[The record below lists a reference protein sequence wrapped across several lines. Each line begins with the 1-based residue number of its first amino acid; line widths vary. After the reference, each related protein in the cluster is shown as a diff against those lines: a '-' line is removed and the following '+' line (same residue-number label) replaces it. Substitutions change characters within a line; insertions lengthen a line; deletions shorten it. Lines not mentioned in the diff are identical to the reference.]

1 MAEQKGNI
9 SSINNI
15 RLVTLFITLLTIIL
29 ILFALS
35 IGTASYF
42 LKQSNASLGRANLV
56 SEIRAGI
63 SSSMDNFRVSR
74 QLLVQAVAASRIGD
88 KDSYNQAFNEGMERI
103 KSSQKRF
110 DDYMARTDKS
120 DEEKALDADLTT
132 NYTAYRDKVMVPM
145 VEFVRNGE
153 FESTIE
159 LETSLARQL
168 DTSYAMQVRK
178 EVKYLTDHAN
188 NINTLASDNA
198 RLGNILMGVSFIL
211 SILLAALTYL
221 VIRRAIL
228 VPVNVLITRIQKIAQ
243 GDLTQPAENLG
254 RNEIGILGQN
264 LQHMQESLT
273 NTVTVV
279 REGADSI
286 YQGAS
291 EISAGNVDL
300 SSRTEQQ
307 AAALEQTAASMEEL
321 TSTVKQN
328 SDNANH
334 ASQLARNASGKAEQ
348 GGNIVQ
354 DVVKTMGD
362 ISSSSKKIS
371 EITSVINSIAFQTNI
386 LALNAAVE
394 AARAGEQGRGFAV
407 VAGEVRSLAQRSAQ
421 AAKEIES
428 LIGESGRLVD
438 TGSELVARAGSTM
451 EEIVK
456 AVVSVTDIMGE
467 IASASDEQSRGIGQV
482 NQAVLEMEGT
492 TQQNAALVQEA
503 SAAAVSL
510 ESQAE
515 RLTQAVA
522 VFKLRHHKENEP
534 VRASL
539 PSRPVA
545 QPVPAVA
552 ALGAG
557 RSGRNDQNWET
568 F

>member
-1 MAEQKGNI
+1 MAEQKGNV
-9 SSINNI
+9 SSINNV
-15 RLVTLFITLLTIIL
+15 RLVTLFITLLAIIL
-29 ILFALS
+29 LLFALS

-42 LKQSNASLGRANLV
+42 LKQSNSSLDRANLI
-56 SEIRAGI
+56 SDIRAGI
-63 SSSMDNFRVSR
+63 SSSMDQFRVSR

-88 KDSYNQAFNEGMERI
+88 TEAYNQTFTEGAERI

-110 DDYMARTDKS
+110 DEYMARTDKS
-120 DEEKALDADLTT
+120 SVERDLDAELTA
-132 NYTAYRDKVMVPM
+132 NYIAYRDKVMIPM
-145 VEFVRNGE
+145 VDLVRNGQ

-159 LETSLARQL
+159 LETTLARRL
-168 DTSYAMQVRK
+168 DTNYAVLVRK
-178 EVKYLTDHAN
+178 EVKYLTEHAN
-188 NINTLASDNA
+188 SINAQADANA
-198 RLGNILMGVSFIL
+198 RLGNILMAVSFIL
-211 SILLAALTYL
+211 AILLAGLTYL

-228 VPVNVLITRIQKIAQ
+228 VPVNVLIARIQKIAQ

-254 RNEIGILGQN
+254 RNEIGVLGQN

-291 EISAGNVDL
+291 EISAGNIDL

-334 ASQLARNASGKAEQ
+334 ASQLARNASSKAEQ

-371 EITSVINSIAFQTNI
+371 EITSVINGIAFQTNI

-438 TGSELVARAGSTM
+438 TGSELVAKAGETM

-492 TQQNAALVQEA
+492 TQQNSALVQEA
-503 SAAAVSL
+503 SAAASSL

-522 VFKLRHHKENEP
+522 VFRISHGRNNQP
-534 VRASL
+534 VRTSL
-539 PSRPVA
+539 PSRPTLQA
-545 QPVPAVA
+545 IPAVA
-552 ALGAG
+552 AIGAAKG
-557 RSGRNDQNWET
+557 SRNDQNWET

>member
-132 NYTAYRDKVMVPM
+132 NYIAYRDKVMVPM

-522 VFKLRHHKENEP
+522 VFKLSRRKESEP

-539 PSRPVA
+539 PSRSVA

-552 ALGAG
+552 AIGAG
-557 RSGRNDQNWET
+557 RSSRNDQNWET

>member
-29 ILFALS
+29 VLFALS

-42 LKQSNASLGRANLV
+42 LKQSNASLARANLV
-56 SEIRAGI
+56 SEIRAGV
-63 SSSMDNFRVSR
+63 SSSMDQLRVAR
-74 QLLVQAVAASRIGD
+74 QLLVQAVASSRIGD
-88 KDSYNQAFNEGMERI
+88 TEAYKQAFTEGMDRI

-110 DDYMARTDKS
+110 DEYMARTDKS
-120 DEEKALDADLTT
+120 GQEIALDSELTA
-132 NYTAYRDKVMVPM
+132 NYTAYRDKIMLPM

-153 FESTIE
+153 FENTIE
-159 LETSLARQL
+159 LETTLARQL
-168 DTSYAMQVRK
+168 DTNYALQVRK
-178 EVKYLTDHAN
+178 EVKYLTEHAN
-188 NINTLASDNA
+188 SINAQASANA
-198 RLGNILMGVSFIL
+198 RLGNILMGASFIL
-211 SILLAALTYL
+211 AILLAALTYL

-228 VPVNVLITRIQKIAQ
+228 VPVNVLIARIQKIAQ

-334 ASQLARNASGKAEQ
+334 ASQLARNASSKAEQ
-348 GGNIVQ
+348 GGSIVQ
-354 DVVKTMGD
+354 DVVRTMGD
-362 ISSSSKKIS
+362 ISSSSRKIS

-428 LIGESGRLVD
+428 LIGESGKLVD
-438 TGSELVARAGSTM
+438 AGSVLVAKAGNTM
-451 EEIVK
+451 DEIVK

-503 SAAAVSL
+503 SAAASSL

-515 RLTQAVA
+515 RLTQSVA
-522 VFKLRHHKENEP
+522 VFKLSHCRDNEP
-534 VRASL
+534 ARASL
-539 PSRPVA
+539 PSRQTLQA
-545 QPVPAVA
+545 IPAVA
-552 ALGAG
+552 AIGTG
-557 RSGRNDQNWET
+557 KSSRSEQNWET

>member
-29 ILFALS
+29 ALFALS

-42 LKQSNASLGRANLV
+42 LKQSNASLERANLV
-56 SEIRAGI
+56 SEIRSGI

-74 QLLVQAVAASRIGD
+74 QLLIQAVASSRIGD
-88 KDSYNQAFNEGMERI
+88 TDSFKQAFAEGTERI

-120 DEEKALDADLTT
+120 SEEKSLDSDLTMH
-132 NYTAYRDKVMVPM
+132 YIAYRDKVMVPM
-145 VEFVRNGE
+145 VDFVRNGE
-153 FESTIE
+153 FENTIE
-159 LETSLARQL
+159 LETTLARQL
-168 DTSYAMQVRK
+168 DTNYAVQVRK

-188 NINTLASDNA
+188 NINAQAAGNA

-211 SILLAALTYL
+211 AIILAALTYL
-221 VIRRAIL
+221 IIRRAIL
-228 VPVNVLITRIQKIAQ
+228 VPIHVLIARIQRIAQ
-243 GDLTQPAENLG
+243 GDLTQPAEDLG

-264 LQHMQESLT
+264 LHHMQASLT

-334 ASQLARNASGKAEQ
+334 ASQLARNASSKAEQ
-348 GGNIVQ
+348 GGSIVQ

-407 VAGEVRSLAQRSAQ
+407 VAGEVRNLAQRSAQ

-428 LIGESGRLVD
+428 LIGESGKLVEN
-438 TGSELVARAGSTM
+438 GSVLVAKAGDTM
-451 EEIVK
+451 DEIVK

-503 SAAAVSL
+503 SAAAASL

-522 VFKLRHHKENEP
+522 VFKLSHRRENES

-539 PSRPVA
+539 PSRPVVQA
-545 QPVPAVA
+545 IPAVA
-552 ALGAG
+552 AIGVGKVG
-557 RSGRNDQNWET
+557 RSDQNWET

>member
-1 MAEQKGNI
+1 MVNQKGTI

-29 ILFALS
+29 VLFALS

-42 LKQSNASLGRANLV
+42 LKQSNASLDRANLV
-56 SEIRAGI
+56 SDMRAGI

-74 QLLVQAVAASRIGD
+74 QLLVQAAAAARVGD
-88 KDSYNQAFNEGMERI
+88 QDSYTKALNEGVERI

-120 DEEKALDADLTT
+120 DEEKSFDADLTS
-132 NYTAYRDKVMVPM
+132 NYVAYRDKVMMPM
-145 VEFVRNGE
+145 VGFVRNGE

-159 LETSLARQL
+159 LETTQARQL
-168 DTSYAMQVRK
+168 DTSYAIQVRK
-178 EVKYLTDHAN
+178 EVKYLTDHASS
-188 NINTLASDNA
+188 INAQAASNS
-198 RLGNILMGVSFIL
+198 RLGNILMGISFAL
-211 SILLAALTYL
+211 AILLAVISYL
-221 VIRRAIL
+221 IIRKAIL
-228 VPVNVLITRIQKIAQ
+228 VPINVLITRIQRIAQ
-243 GDLTQPAENLG
+243 GDLTHPAENLG
-254 RNEIGILGQN
+254 RNEIGILGEN
-264 LQHMQESLT
+264 LQQMQASLT

-307 AAALEQTAASMEEL
+307 AAALEQTAASMEQL

-334 ASQLARNASGKAEQ
+334 ASQLARNASNKAEQ
-348 GGNIVQ
+348 GGSIVQ
-354 DVVKTMGD
+354 DVVSTMNE

-428 LIGESGRLVD
+428 LIGESGRLVE
-438 TGSELVARAGSTM
+438 TGSDLVAKAGSTM

-503 SAAAVSL
+503 SAAALSL

-522 VFKLRHHKENEP
+522 VFRLNHHQERVSAK
-534 VRASL
+534 AAL
-539 PSRPVA
+539 PSDKTPLRPVA
-545 QPVPAVA
+545 AIS
-552 ALGAG
+552 AG
-557 RSGRNDQNWET
+557 RRDNNSEHNWET

>member
-29 ILFALS
+29 VLFALS

-42 LKQSNASLGRANLV
+42 LKQSNASLERANLV
-56 SEIRAGI
+56 SDIRAGV
-63 SSSMDNFRVSR
+63 SSSMDQLRVSR
-74 QLLVQAVAASRIGD
+74 QLLVQAVASSRIGD
-88 KDSYNQAFNEGMERI
+88 TEAYKQAFTEGLDRI

-110 DDYMARTDKS
+110 DEYMARTDKS
-120 DEEKALDADLTT
+120 AQETSLDSELSA
-132 NYTAYRDKVMVPM
+132 NYTAYRDKIMLPM

-153 FESTIE
+153 FENTIE
-159 LETSLARQL
+159 LETTLARQL
-168 DTSYAMQVRK
+168 DTNYALQVRK

-188 NINTLASDNA
+188 SINAQASANA
-198 RLGNILMGVSFIL
+198 RLGNILMGASFIL
-211 SILLAALTYL
+211 AILLAALTYL

-228 VPVNVLITRIQKIAQ
+228 VPVNVLIARIQKIAQ

-334 ASQLARNASGKAEQ
+334 ASQLARNASSKAEQ
-348 GGNIVQ
+348 GGSIVQ
-354 DVVKTMGD
+354 DVVRTMGD
-362 ISSSSKKIS
+362 ISSSSRKIS

-407 VAGEVRSLAQRSAQ
+407 VAGEVRNLAQRSAQ

-428 LIGESGRLVD
+428 LIGESGKLVD
-438 TGSELVARAGSTM
+438 AGSVLVAKAGDTM
-451 EEIVK
+451 DEIVK

-503 SAAAVSL
+503 SAAASSL

-522 VFKLRHHKENEP
+522 VFKVSHRRDHEP
-534 VRASL
+534 AHASL
-539 PSRPVA
+539 PSRPTLQA
-545 QPVPAVA
+545 VPAVA
-552 ALGAG
+552 AIGAG
-557 RSGRNDQNWET
+557 KSSRSEQNWET

>member
-1 MAEQKGNI
+1 MVNQKGTI

-29 ILFALS
+29 VLFAIS

-42 LKQSNASLGRANLV
+42 LKQSNVSLERANLV
-56 SEIRAGI
+56 SDIRAGI

-88 KDSYNQAFNEGMERI
+88 QDAYSKSFNEGVDRI

-110 DDYMARTDKS
+110 DDYMSRTDKS
-120 DEEKALDADLTT
+120 DEEKALDAELTA
-132 NYTAYRDKVMVPM
+132 NYVAYRDKVMMPM
-145 VEFVRNGE
+145 VGFVRNGE

-159 LETSLARQL
+159 IETTLGRQL
-168 DTSYAMQVRK
+168 DTNYAIQVRK

-188 NINTLASDNA
+188 SINSQAAANSQ
-198 RLGNILMGVSFIL
+198 LGNILMGISFAL
-211 SILLAALTYL
+211 AILLAVLTYL
-221 VIRRAIL
+221 VVRKAIL
-228 VPVNVLITRIQKIAQ
+228 VPINVLMTRIQRIAQ
-243 GDLTQPAENLG
+243 GDLTHPAENLG
-254 RNEIGILGQN
+254 RNEIGILGEN
-264 LQHMQESLT
+264 LQQMQLSLT

-334 ASQLARNASGKAEQ
+334 ASQLARNASSKAEQ
-348 GGNIVQ
+348 GGSIVQ
-354 DVVKTMGD
+354 DVVNTMSE

-428 LIGESGRLVD
+428 LIGESGRLVE
-438 TGSELVARAGSTM
+438 TGSDLVAKAGMTM

-492 TQQNAALVQEA
+492 TQQNAALVQQA
-503 SAAAVSL
+503 SAAAQSL

-522 VFKLRHHKENEP
+522 VFKLSRHQEQAP
-534 VRASL
+534 ARAVLSSHRA
-539 PSRPVA
+539 PSQPVA
-545 QPVPAVA
+545 AISA
-552 ALGAG
+552 
-557 RSGRNDQNWET
+557 RSGSRSSEQNWET